1 MLLKIIAGM
10 GLLEEFWIYVTML
23 SKMGAIK
30 IEKLGLMDKLKFLSA
45 ANKLY

>member
-1 MLLKIIAGM
+1 
-10 GLLEEFWIYVTML
+10 ML

-30 IEKLGLMDKLKFLSA
+30 IEKLGLMDQLKFLSA